1 MDKRNL
7 KWITWSFVGVTIVIV
22 AMMLGST
29 LRRTS
34 HVTLPQ
40 TGTGSGQITE
50 NSDDSGDALTV
61 IEVAPETVQTAIL
74 TLNRPE
80 SYSRTVTVEQFWDDG
95 SASYETDVTVYGG
108 WTRVDRAMPDGR
120 IRHTITGDET
130 VYVWYNHE
138 DSVYTAAAGVVS
150 ADHEQTIPTYE
161 DVLELP
167 VEMIA
172 TADYRMISDVDC
184 IYVETCPDAS
194 GYVLRY
200 WISVDT
206 GLLTVAEKLVGEK
219 PVYRM
224 ASLSVEL
231 IPPNP
236 AEFIL
241 PDGTE
246 LIE

>member
-7 KWITWSFVGVTIVIV
+7 KWITWSFVGVTVVIV

-40 TGTGSGQITE
+40 AGINSGQITE
-50 NSDDSGDALTV
+50 NPEDSGDALTV
-61 IEVAPETVQTAIL
+61 IEVEPETVQAAIS

-80 SYSRTVTVEQFWDDG
+80 NYSRTVTVEQFWDNG
-95 SASYETDVTVYGG
+95 SAAYETDVAVYGG
-108 WTRVDRAMPDGR
+108 WTRVDRTMPDGR
-120 IRHTITGDET
+120 IRHTITGEEK

-138 DSVYTAAAGVVS
+138 DTVYTGAAGVVM

-184 IYVETCPDAS
+184 IYVETYPDAS
-194 GYVLRY
+194 DYVLRY

-206 GLLTVAEKLVGEK
+206 GLLTVAEKLVNEK

-224 ASLSVEL
+224 AALAVEL
-231 IPPNP
+231 MPPDT
-236 AEFIL
+236 AEFTL